1 MMKKGGKEEPT
12 LGENLGK
19 QRRQSKEEEKKIK
32 QEQKQRPQKADVLI
46 DLNATQFKHLQPKTD
61 ENLDYSS
68 EEKTTG
74 YIFSFIH

>member
-32 QEQKQRPQKADVLI
+32 QEQKQRPQKDMG
-46 DLNATQFKHLQPKTD
+46 K
-61 ENLDYSS
+61 
-68 EEKTTG
+68 
-74 YIFSFIH
+74 